1 MILKHFSQALSLL
14 CLLLMPFLSLAQ
26 NALDFDGSDDQV
38 TVANASALIANS
50 SSMSMGFWV
59 YPTTSS
65 TGWPNFDGYA
75 GFRNDANADFYIL
88 QLGSNNVEA
97 RIRNSS
103 GTNYT
108 ITYNGGLNLNA
119 WNHLVL
125 SYNGSTLILYH
136 DGAFAASTPAT
147 GTISS
152 STEAFNI
159 GFTPF
164 TGNNFYFDGRIDDLG
179 LWKRALS
186 ASDVSNLY
194 NACGPDLNDSTLVLS
209 YDFNQGSAGGNN
221 STISS
226 LTDGTGNINGSLS
239 NFALSGSSS
248 NFVSSPL
255 QGILNLNLNINS
267 CGPYLAPNGQS
278 YTTSGFYT
286 DTIRPQAGCDTIM
299 DLNLTVTN
307 LDSSA
312 SRIAANQLE
321 ANESDTAAQF
331 QWLNCANNY
340 AKINGAVGKQFT
352 FVQNGTYAVEVRLNN
367 CIDTSAC
374 IVISNV
380 GLTEN
385 ISSFSL
391 YPNPALGSVKIE
403 AQPGQF
409 NAYFILDL
417 SGGVLQSGA
426 LELNGQSQLDL
437 NTLKAGVYILQLKG
451 TNSLASQK
459 LHIKKG

>member
-1 MILKHFSQALSLL
+1 MLLLVLSNLNQKPFGVHLLKMILKHFSQSLSLL

-59 YPTTSS
+59 YPTTNS

-97 RIRNSS
+97 RIRNSG

-186 ASDVSNLY
+186 ASDVSSLY

-209 YDFNQGSAGGNN
+209 Y
-221 STISS
+221 
-226 LTDGTGNINGSLS
+226 
-239 NFALSGSSS
+239 
-248 NFVSSPL
+248 
-255 QGILNLNLNINS
+255 
-267 CGPYLAPNGQS
+267 
-278 YTTSGFYT
+278 
-286 DTIRPQAGCDTIM
+286 
-299 DLNLTVTN
+299 
-307 LDSSA
+307 
-312 SRIAANQLE
+312 
-321 ANESDTAAQF
+321 
-331 QWLNCANNY
+331 
-340 AKINGAVGKQFT
+340 
-352 FVQNGTYAVEVRLNN
+352 
-367 CIDTSAC
+367 
-374 IVISNV
+374 
-380 GLTEN
+380 
-385 ISSFSL
+385 
-391 YPNPALGSVKIE
+391 
-403 AQPGQF
+403 
-409 NAYFILDL
+409 
-417 SGGVLQSGA
+417 
-426 LELNGQSQLDL
+426 
-437 NTLKAGVYILQLKG
+437 
-451 TNSLASQK
+451 
-459 LHIKKG
+459 